1 MSNVRAVTDAT
12 FDAEVLRSQT
22 PVLVDIW
29 ATWCAPCRRTEPII
43 EELAAE
49 HGERI
54 TFVKLDADAN
64 PETVEKYGVVSIPTF
79 NLYRDGELVT
89 SLVGARTKKEFLS
102 ELGAYLDEPHNA
114 GER

>member
-1 MSNVRAVTDAT
+1 MSNVPAVTDAT
-12 FDAEVLRSQT
+12 FETEVLHSDK

-49 HGERI
+49 HGDKI

-64 PETVEKYGVVSIPTF
+64 IETVTKHDVVSIPTF
-79 NLYRDGELVT
+79 ILYSAGEVVKTLT
-89 SLVGARTKKEFLS
+89 GAQTKKTFLDELAEFL
-102 ELGAYLDEPHNA
+102 G
-114 GER
+114 